1 MSSQPIDP
9 VSDPRIHHK
18 TAVLN
23 GYTYHYLYAE
33 PKSGQYSQTVFLV
46 WNVPYLDMSRRI
58 YCAWT
63 VAPVRTVA
71 DEVPTDPWMAR
82 FVNGVEIPDPGAGEN
97 GVQGCGARYDGV
109 WWHGQSISRFPIP
122 RHWTHSLCVVHID
135 LPMCTSLSLP

>member
-46 WNVPYLDMSRRI
+46 WNIPYLDMSRRI
-58 YCAWT
+58 YRA
-63 VAPVRTVA
+63 
-71 DEVPTDPWMAR
+71 
-82 FVNGVEIPDPGAGEN
+82 
-97 GVQGCGARYDGV
+97 
-109 WWHGQSISRFPIP
+109 
-122 RHWTHSLCVVHID
+122 
-135 LPMCTSLSLP
+135 